1 MAKISTQ
8 FVQIITNSYKSARYN
23 AYKGVILVELLLDA
37 LFHKKEKAAEVAA
50 KINAGYYINLLALAG
65 TSFLL
70 GRVVLFESILPCG
83 PALVAALMSKGR
95 MNIYAVP
102 FIILGSLTKIGTGND
117 LWADVISTGICSI
130 VFLLLSRHKLPL
142 FVMGFTAAAITAL
155 VRGFFILT
163 GPFVFMYDTLMLG
176 VEAGIIMGLMY
187 LFHCFFKIFDKNTTQ
202 YNSVPQGI
210 AVLAGVSILVISGL
224 GIKNL
229 AFCSPIYTIAL
240 FITLFIGYKMGVME
254 GGLAGVISGVAIMLV
269 ASGTPAIVGIFACSG
284 MVAGFFTGL
293 SRIVTG
299 TCFIAVCLGFGIV
312 KGYPELYL
320 SVADT
325 LIAAG
330 LFMIIPAKTMNQLEL
345 VLAKLRGEDTYSD
358 LVSREKIKDTLEGY
372 LETFEKLAAL
382 YGRTKNS
389 QSIIPMQFKALT
401 RLTRNMVLDLDNP
414 ERAIP
419 MQKPRYNVMVG
430 VSAYAKEDNISGDSY
445 LCTEMKNGDYILAL
459 SDGMGKGR
467 RASDEST
474 LTISTLHNLLKAGF
488 DVELA
493 LRTIN
498 SLLLANSTDEVFST
512 VDLGIFNRNT
522 GSLQLFKIGA
532 AATFIKRGDHV
543 EAIKIAALP
552 IGIVNRI
559 TVDSIEIK
567 ARKGDQIVIVSD
579 GITDA
584 DRGDKQ
590 MDWLVDTIS
599 NIKSKDPQTMSDLII
614 NKAVERYGLKEKDD
628 MTVITAVIQ

>member
-1 MAKISTQ
+1 MI
-8 FVQIITNSYKSARYN
+8 V
-23 AYKGVILVELLLDA
+23 VELLLDA
-37 LFHKKEKAAEVAA
+37 LFHKKEKATEAVA
-50 KINAGYYINLLALAG
+50 KISAKYYINLLSLAG
-65 TSFLL
+65 ISFLL
-70 GRVVLFESILPCG
+70 GRVVLLETILPCG
-83 PALVAALMSKGR
+83 PALVAALMSKGK
-95 MNIYAVP
+95 MNIYAIP
-102 FIILGSLTKIGTGND
+102 FILLGAWTKTGTGHDVWGD
-117 LWADVISTGICSI
+117 LIATGACSI
-130 VFLLLSRHKLPL
+130 IFLLISRRKMPL
-142 FVMGFTAAAITAL
+142 FVMAFIAALTTVI
-155 VRGFFILT
+155 VKSILIFT
-163 GPFVFMYDTLMLG
+163 GPLVFLYDTLMLG
-176 VEAGIIMGLMY
+176 VEAGIIIGLVF
-187 LFHCFFKIFDKNTTQ
+187 LFHSFFKILDKGTYQN
-202 YNSVPQGI
+202 NSMAQGI
-210 AVLAGVSILVISGL
+210 AVLAGVSILTIG
-224 GIKNL
+224 GIGVDTL
-229 AFCSPIYTIAL
+229 AFFSPIYTTAL
-240 FITLFIGYKMGVME
+240 FITLFIGYKLGVME
-254 GGLAGVISGVAIMLV
+254 GGLAGTISGVAIMMV

-299 TCFIAVCLGFGIV
+299 TCFMAVCLGFGVI

-325 LIAAG
+325 VIASG
-330 LFMIIPAKTMNQLEL
+330 LFMILPSKAIYQLET
-345 VLAKLRGEDTYSD
+345 VVAKLRGESIYSD

-372 LETFEKLAAL
+372 LETFEKLSAL

-401 RLTRNMVLDLDNP
+401 RLTRNMILELDNP
-414 ERAIP
+414 EKAMPI
-419 MQKPRYNVMVG
+419 QKPRYNIAVG
-430 VSAYAKEDNISGDSY
+430 VSAYAKEDNVSGDSY

-467 RASDEST
+467 RAADESM

-512 VDLGIFNRNT
+512 VDLGIINRNT
-522 GSLQLFKIGA
+522 GGLQLFKIGA

-543 EAIKIAALP
+543 EAIKVAALP
-552 IGIVNRI
+552 IGLVNRI
-559 TVDSIEIK
+559 TVESIDIK
-567 ARKGDQIVIVSD
+567 ARRGDEIIIVSD

-584 DRGDKQ
+584 DRGDKH

-628 MTVITAVIQ
+628 MTVITALIN